1 MAERL
6 YLTHSFRGDDGCPA
20 CGQFVVWRKIG
31 DRKWVPC
38 DKTPVMCY
46 RSPYGRE
53 RVVKHGELLE
63 DVVIVRR
70 WNAGKAIGKK
80 WFYALEPHTFTCPAL
95 PKNQKIRR

>member
-6 YLTHSFRGDDGCPA
+6 YLTHSLRGGDGCPA
-20 CGQFVVWRKIG
+20 CGQFIVWRKIG

-46 RSPYGRE
+46 HSPYGRE
-53 RVVKHGELLE
+53 RVVKRGELLD

-95 PKNQKIRR
+95 PKNQQIRR

>member
-6 YLTHSFRGDDGCPA
+6 YLTHSFRGDDASAPS
-20 CGQFVVWRKIG
+20 GQLIVWRKIA
-31 DRKWVPC
+31 DRKRVQSQ
-38 DKTPVMCY
+38 KTPVMSY
-46 RSPYGRE
+46 NSPYGRE

-95 PKNQKIRR
+95 PKNQNRR